1 MIPPGRCELAAGG
14 GVSCKRETP
23 RHLIAKQHSTQRPML
38 PQQQHHFKSIHS
50 AIFSILSCPLNGSS
64 CRESQC
70 VQYTYAATVRNAAA
84 QQQPTSQAMT
94 AKSPVDD
101 TISAVNACVQC
112 FAVVQAS
119 LGEKIRVAENGFSQE
134 KYCHAFAPK
143 FHVRVPAPTT
153 HKSKMFCKKQQN
165 EKEKEVFDYGCFE

>member
-1 MIPPGRCELAAGG
+1 
-14 GVSCKRETP
+14 
-23 RHLIAKQHSTQRPML
+23 
-38 PQQQHHFKSIHS
+38 
-50 AIFSILSCPLNGSS
+50 
-64 CRESQC
+64 
-70 VQYTYAATVRNAAA
+70 VRNAAA

-165 EKEKEVFDYGCFE
+165 EKEKEVFAALHCWTLQHMRGCVDCRAAAGAGTTQCLGVWVDVCAEAASVAHASGCEQLGVCLASNVPQRLGGTEQNTFSSR